1 MLSNLDLFKEFVNQ
15 SIQKKEVLLA
25 NTSLQAQIVYKTN
38 QVIAKSEGVIA
49 TAELTHTKVEFLIK
63 STSSYWELMNDV
75 LADSSY
81 ILTGEMDER
90 FCYRYEYCQLPPG
103 YRLHCTKSLYLWR
116 AWWKYSKN
124 KLQLGIPL
132 DLLIRT
138 RNSWY
143 PIRDLII
150 SDGVLYIKTLGSEI
164 AVHANDLI
172 IWLSKI
178 EVKFPSHSE
187 LDN

>member
-15 SIQKKEVLLA
+15 SLQKQEVLLA
-25 NTSLQAQIVYKTN
+25 NTALKAQKVYTTN
-38 QVIAKSEGVIA
+38 QLIAKAEGVIA
-49 TAELTHTKVEFLIK
+49 TAELTQTNVKFLIK
-63 STSSYWELMNDV
+63 STSSYWEVMNEV
-75 LADSSY
+75 LTDY
-81 ILTGEMDER
+81 NYMITGEMDDR
-90 FCYRYEYCQLPPG
+90 FCYQYEHCQVPQG
-103 YRLHCTKSLYLWR
+103 YRLHCTKSVYLWR
-116 AWWKYSKN
+116 TWWKYSKN
-124 KLQLGIPL
+124 KSQLGIPL